1 MAKKTYRV
9 RNWQEYNKALVKRG
23 SLTFW
28 FNEEV
33 MGSWYAKP
41 LGKPGRAYIYS
52 DVAIECCALLKLWFN
67 KPLRATQGLMQSL
80 LGLLKVEL
88 KVPSYTQISRR
99 QRTLLVKLKHEV
111 KGSIHVVVDA
121 TGLKVFGEG
130 EWKVRQHG
138 YTKRRMWRK
147 LHIGIDIKTQEVVM
161 MELSDNHIG
170 ENKLFRPLLE
180 QYGDGYTTIGGDK
193 GYDSFDCHE
202 AVGSY
207 GATSAILLQRK
218 ARIRER
224 KTARG
229 VPWIRDEVL
238 RGIRKVGRSGWKKA
252 VGYHQRSLVETAFFR
267 FKTLFGDKL
276 HARCL
281 ENQKIETLLCCNI
294 MNQFTQL
301 GMPNSV
307 PIP

>member
-1 MAKKTYRV
+1 
-9 RNWQEYNKALVKRG
+9 LVKRG
-23 SLTFW
+23 SITFW

-33 MGSWYAKP
+33 MESWYAQP

-52 DVAIECCALLKLWFN
+52 DVAIECCALLRLWFN
-67 KPLRATQGLMQSL
+67 KLLRATQGLMQSL
-80 LGLLKVEL
+80 LGLIKVDLE
-88 KVPSYTQISRR
+88 VPSYTQISRR
-99 QRTLLVKLKHEV
+99 QRTLLVKLKHGV

-121 TGLKVFGEG
+121 SGLKVFGEG

-147 LHIGIDIKTQEVVM
+147 LHIGIDVKTQEVVM
-161 MELSDNHIG
+161 MELTDNRIG

-180 QYGDGYTTIGGDK
+180 QYADGYSTIGGDK

-207 GATSAILLQRK
+207 EATSAILLQRK
-218 ARIRER
+218 SKIRER
-224 KTARG
+224 KTDTG
-229 VPWIRDEVL
+229 PPLIRDEVF
-238 RGIRKVGRSGWKKA
+238 RRVRKVGRNCWKKE

-267 FKTLFGDKL
+267 FKALFGDKL

-294 MNQFTQL
+294 MNQFTQI